1 MLEISPEKVCFVIVK
16 SREYDVKVEVD
27 DPDSGSNPTD
37 DDMVDVLE
45 DMPEDSTEQELIE
58 FIGALNETEQ
68 VNLVALTWLGRGD
81 FTADDFTSALK
92 EARYARTDHT
102 ASYLLGIPLLS
113 DYLEE
118 GLNQLGISCED
129 YEMGRL

>member
-16 SREYDVKVEVD
+16 SREFDVKVEVD

-37 DDMVDVLE
+37 NGMVDVLD
-45 DMPEDSTEQELIE
+45 DMPGDSTEQELTE

-81 FTADDFTSALK
+81 FTAEDFKAALD

-118 GLNQLGISCED
+118 GLNQLGVSCED
-129 YEMGRL
+129 YEKGRL

>member
-16 SREYDVKVEVD
+16 SREFDVKVEVD
-27 DPDSGSNPTD
+27 DPDSGSNPSD
-37 DDMVDVLE
+37 DGMVDVLE
-45 DMPEDSTEQELIE
+45 DMPDDSTEQELTE
-58 FIGALNETEQ
+58 FIGGLNETEQ

-81 FTADDFTSALK
+81 FTADDFKSALD
-92 EARYARTDHT
+92 EALYARTDHT

-118 GLNQLGISCED
+118 GLNQLGVSCED
-129 YEMGRL
+129 YEKGRL